1 MDVKREKG
9 VFGAFRNALLTVL
22 CAAAGIM
29 FLAGCGDSPE
39 TVAKK
44 WHAAISEGNQAEA
57 DKYVTGSDSERLNK
71 RMIKRISEFE
81 KDAKDNGGLGD
92 HARKEL
98 DGWKNLKFEKA
109 KSSGD
114 SATVAASSNGETFNL
129 AFRKVDGKWK
139 LDLEKSFR

>member
-1 MDVKREKG
+1 MGKG
-9 VFGAFRNALLTVL
+9 MFKGLRALWLTAL
-22 CAAAGIM
+22 CAAGVV

-71 RMIKRISEFE
+71 RMIKKISRFE
-81 KDAKDNGGLGD
+81 EDAKDNGGLGD

-98 DGWKNLKFEKA
+98 DGWKNLKFEKKA
-109 KSSGD
+109 SSDD
-114 SATVAASSNGETFNL
+114 SATVAASSNGVTINL
-129 AFRKVDGKWK
+129 AFKKVDGKWK
-139 LDLEKSFR
+139 IDLGKSFK

>member
-9 VFGAFRNALLTVL
+9 IVRSFRNALLTVL
-22 CAAAGIM
+22 CAAAGVM

-57 DKYVTGSDSERLNK
+57 DKYVTGSDSEMINK
-71 RMIKRISEFE
+71 RMIKRISGFE
-81 KDAKDNGGLGD
+81 KDAKNNGVGGD

-98 DGWKNLKFEKA
+98 DGWKNLKFEKKA
-109 KSSGD
+109 SSDD
-114 SATVAASSNGETFNL
+114 SATVAASSNGVTINF
-129 AFRKVDGKWK
+129 AFKKVDGKWK
-139 LDLEKSFR
+139 IDLGKSF